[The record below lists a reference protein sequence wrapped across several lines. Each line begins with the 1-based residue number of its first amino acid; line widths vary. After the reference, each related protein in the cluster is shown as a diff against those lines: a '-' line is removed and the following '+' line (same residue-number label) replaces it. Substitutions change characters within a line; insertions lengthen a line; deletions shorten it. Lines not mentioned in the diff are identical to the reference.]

1 MVRPDTVRY
10 FFVVRESLLGHHFF
24 FFSVSLVL
32 FVCFKDENGFFVCL
46 FILFGLCLQ
55 SYPENWSPAALC
67 RCQHVDLM
75 IDLEFWSAFPVGL
88 EVCE

>member
-1 MVRPDTVRY
+1 MVYPDTVRY
-10 FFVVRESLLGHHFF
+10 FFVVRESLLGHLFF

-32 FVCFKDENGFFVCL
+32 FVCFKDENGFFCL
-46 FILFGLCLQ
+46 FVLFGLCLQ

-88 EVCE
+88 EMCE